1 MQPNSFFLL
10 LGDHSCC
17 WGSSARW
24 VRCLSSASVWSF
36 FMDHSYFPPGKGR
49 IICIVW
55 IIHTLIL
62 QTFLLCPARACAQTH
77 THTHTLP
84 FAVMNYVHTVYSLI
98 NWRCRLRQKR
108 LHKAI
113 PLLFSTSVHS
123 LHMEMNCSSSA
134 PTKSSAADSLTGLR
148 QNTTSRKSLMNKETG
163 WAAWGLFSSLC
174 VV

>member
-113 PLLFSTSVHS
+113 PLLFFY
-123 LHMEMNCSSSA
+123 
-134 PTKSSAADSLTGLR
+134 
-148 QNTTSRKSLMNKETG
+148 
-163 WAAWGLFSSLC
+163 FSSFTAHGNELQQLSSHQVLSC
-174 VV
+174 WLFDWPATKHH